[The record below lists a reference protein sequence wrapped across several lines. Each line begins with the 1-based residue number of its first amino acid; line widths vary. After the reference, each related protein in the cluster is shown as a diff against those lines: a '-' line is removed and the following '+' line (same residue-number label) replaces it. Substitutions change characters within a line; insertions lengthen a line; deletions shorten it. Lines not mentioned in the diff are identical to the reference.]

1 MFGPRAST
9 FRWASF
15 RRGGSVAV
23 YIALYAIGFLMS
35 SLSSMVGF
43 MPILIYLSYMTVI
56 ILGAYFA
63 LGTVGFAAS
72 YLFVY
77 YIFKAVKAD

>member
-1 MFGPRAST
+1 MAI
-9 FRWASF
+9 
-15 RRGGSVAV
+15 

-35 SLSSMVGF
+35 TLSTMAGF
-43 MPILIYLSYMTVI
+43 MPILIYLCYMTII

-63 LGTVGFAAS
+63 MGTIGFASS